1 MSLRMFWSW
10 HLFPLGMV
18 QEELCLL
25 GHPRTWQ
32 GELIFFHCCWLAF
45 PDAASQIASNPFP
58 CRFLHWD
65 DCMAWGWG
73 EVSSCL
79 DNLGAA
85 LHQPLL
91 TSPLHSASLE
101 VSRKCV
107 DMDLGTNFSEA
118 PGSPWL
124 VIGLDDLR
132 ELFQP

>member
-10 HLFPLGMV
+10 HLFHLGMV
-18 QEELCLL
+18 QEGLCLL

-32 GELIFFHCCWLAF
+32 GELISLHWCWLAF
-45 PDAASQIASNPFP
+45 PDAASEITSNPFP
-58 CRFLHWD
+58 CRFLQWD

-91 TSPLHSASLE
+91 TSPVQSASLE
-101 VSRKCV
+101 VFGKRGYGIWEQTSV
-107 DMDLGTNFSEA
+107 GHLAVLGQ
-118 PGSPWL
+118 W
-124 VIGLDDLR
+124 
-132 ELFQP
+132 